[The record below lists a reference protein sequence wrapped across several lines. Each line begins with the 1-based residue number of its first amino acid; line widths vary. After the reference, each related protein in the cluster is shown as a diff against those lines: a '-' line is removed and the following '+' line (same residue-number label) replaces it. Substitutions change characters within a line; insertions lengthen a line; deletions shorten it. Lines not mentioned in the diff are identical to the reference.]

1 MATTGKNWTRKDR
14 KWTEEI
20 MEFVKSVCP
29 LREHGFNSRRE
40 LAEEINRRFGR
51 EFSIVA
57 LCTHCYENGIQLGLY
72 YSNSDVPR
80 GENTGDTDLLVL
92 FKLRKAI

>member
-1 MATTGKNWTRKDR
+1 MGTTGKKWTRKDR

-57 LCTHCYENGIQLGLY
+57 IQMYL
-72 YSNSDVPR
+72 V
-80 GENTGDTDLLVL
+80 EKNTGDTDLLVL